1 MVVGEGGQRIMEDQV
16 VVEGT
21 LEEVVAIIDDKPEG
35 EEVPTV
41 EVRVVLV

>member
-1 MVVGEGGQRIMEDQV
+1 MVGEEDQRIMEDQV

-35 EEVPTV
+35 EEVRIV

>member
-1 MVVGEGGQRIMEDQV
+1 MVVGEEVQRIMEDQV

-21 LEEVVAIIDDKPEG
+21 LGEAVAMTDDKPEG
-35 EEVPTV
+35 EEVHTV